1 MNFADTLHKAKS
13 SVKMK
18 LTQRTYMTKVCTW
31 SMSSSFWLVEG
42 LPEQASLSTDV
53 QPSLN
58 QLYHSLICV
67 MLMASLPKPAE
78 SSEWF
83 LLGYCQASGKI
94 WWNTNAWVVPS
105 FSQKITMQWALRM
118 HSHSRAGCMQLTLS
132 AGGEKNPRM
141 RMKVSSTSLPQRTS
155 RASLVSAEKN
165 HIGYFLNSPRTV
177 PVTCRFL
184 IACNNYCLSLGR
196 ETLMQ

>member
-1 MNFADTLHKAKS
+1 
-13 SVKMK
+13 
-18 LTQRTYMTKVCTW
+18 
-31 SMSSSFWLVEG
+31 MSSSFWLVEG

-94 WWNTNAWVVPS
+94 
-105 FSQKITMQWALRM
+105 
-118 HSHSRAGCMQLTLS
+118 
-132 AGGEKNPRM
+132 
-141 RMKVSSTSLPQRTS
+141 
-155 RASLVSAEKN
+155 
-165 HIGYFLNSPRTV
+165 
-177 PVTCRFL
+177 
-184 IACNNYCLSLGR
+184 
-196 ETLMQ
+196 